1 MKPDWTR
8 YEFYTTHYFSGVA
21 QIEEWK
27 RLVLTQMCNRH
38 AIRANVNK
46 RSEVNV
52 CHANVLYKVRGMWE
66 RKLCLHTAL
75 NRTFTIPKV
84 NLNLQYFCLIEIW
97 KSEVQG

>member
-1 MKPDWTR
+1 MPCFDAKL
-8 YEFYTTHYFSGVA
+8 
-21 QIEEWK
+21 Q
-27 RLVLTQMCNRH
+27 
-38 AIRANVNK
+38 ANK
-46 RSEVNV
+46 TSEPEANV

-75 NRTFTIPKV
+75 NRTFTISKV